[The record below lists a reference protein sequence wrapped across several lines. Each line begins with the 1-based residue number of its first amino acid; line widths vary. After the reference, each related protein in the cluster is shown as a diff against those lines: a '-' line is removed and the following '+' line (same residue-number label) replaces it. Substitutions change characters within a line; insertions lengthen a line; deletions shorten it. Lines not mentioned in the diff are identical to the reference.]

1 MVLYPA
7 WNLDILSCGCAGIK
21 VIAEMII
28 QAIESLLSRMLVQFH
43 VYESSSVLS
52 VYKFPPKL
60 NDSGMEKL
68 HFLSIFGR
76 RVTKNGEF
84 CYLGF

>member
-60 NDSGMEKL
+60 NDFKTIS
-68 HFLSIFGR
+68 
-76 RVTKNGEF
+76 
-84 CYLGF
+84 YLQMSKCVVKSVLGD